1 MWCEK
6 QVKFYCLKTREQEV
20 CMYVDENHF
29 LWSGNDRVEWGLNVN
44 TQGISFL
51 EMRDRE
57 ISPLSHSMLGL

>member
-1 MWCEK
+1 
-6 QVKFYCLKTREQEV
+6 
-20 CMYVDENHF
+20 MYVDENHF